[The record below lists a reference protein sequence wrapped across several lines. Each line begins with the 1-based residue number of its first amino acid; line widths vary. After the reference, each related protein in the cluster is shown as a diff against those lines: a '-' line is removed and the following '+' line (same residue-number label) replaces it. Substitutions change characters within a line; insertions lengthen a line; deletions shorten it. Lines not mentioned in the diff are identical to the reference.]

1 MRFLIA
7 ILSLW
12 LAATGSVTANVE
24 VQGARLWAAPDST
37 RVVFDISAGVAHKLF
52 TLHDPE
58 RLVIDLDNAHLGVGF
73 QEAAIEGG
81 LVRGLRTGKR
91 DGQGLRVVLDL
102 SQAVRPKSFVLQP
115 NHEYGHR
122 LVIDLTHADFT
133 QGARNAPAPATPRTV
148 KTAPEGLRDLVIAID
163 AGHGGE
169 DPGAIGKSK
178 TREKDVVLAIA
189 RRLANQVNAEPGM
202 RAVLIRDGDY
212 FISLRKRIDLARQH
226 KADLFVSIH
235 ADAFHNAKVHGSSVY
250 VLSRRGASSEM
261 ARWIAAR
268 ENASDLVGG
277 VRLDDKDD
285 LLTEVLLDLS
295 QTATIEASM
304 EVGAEVLK
312 HFRQVGKVHKPA
324 VQHAAFAV
332 LRSPDIPSILVET
345 AFISNPQEER
355 KLREARHQDRLARA
369 MVAGIRS
376 YFTQHPPPGTLMA
389 MRSDRRHI
397 VRSGDTLT
405 HIARRYGVNVDSLR
419 ATNGL
424 NNDRL
429 LVGRTLTIPE
439 GG

>member
-1 MRFLIA
+1 MRFLFA
-7 ILSLW
+7 ILALW
-12 LAATGSVTANVE
+12 LAAGHAAAGVE
-24 VQGARLWAAPDST
+24 IQGVRLWAAPDST
-37 RVVFDISAGVAHKLF
+37 RVVFDISAGVGHKLF
-52 TLHDPE
+52 SLHDPE
-58 RLVIDLDNAHLGVGF
+58 RLVIDLDNARLGAGF
-73 QEAAIEGG
+73 QASAVEGG

-102 SQAVRPKSFVLQP
+102 HKAVRPKSFVLQP

-122 LVIDLTHADFT
+122 LVIDLDHP
-133 QGARNAPAPATPRTV
+133 GAAPVSRKVPAAATPRTAR
-148 KTAPEGLRDLVIAID
+148 TAPAGLRDLVVAID

-169 DPGAIGKSK
+169 DPGAIGKAK

-189 RRLANQVNAEPGM
+189 RRLASQVNAEPGM

-212 FISLRKRIDLARQH
+212 FLSLRRRIDLAREH
-226 KADLFVSIH
+226 KADLFISIH
-235 ADAFHNAKVHGSSVY
+235 ADAFHNAKVRGSSVY
-250 VLSRRGASSEM
+250 VLSQRGASSEM

-295 QTATIEASM
+295 QTASIEASM

-312 HFRQVGKVHKPA
+312 HFQQVGKVHKPA

-345 AFISNPQEER
+345 AFISNPEEER
-355 KLREARHQDRLARA
+355 KLRDARQQDHLARA
-369 MVAGIRS
+369 MLAGIRS
-376 YFTQHPPPGTLMA
+376 YFNQHPPPGTLMA
-389 MRSDRRHI
+389 MRSGRQHV
-397 VRSGDTLT
+397 VRSGDTLS
-405 HIARRYGVNVDSLR
+405 HIARRYGVNVESLR

-424 NNDRL
+424 DGDRL

>member
-1 MRFLIA
+1 MRFLFA

-12 LAATGSVTANVE
+12 LAASGACAAEVE

-37 RVVFDISAGVAHKLF
+37 RVVFDISNGVGHKLF
-52 TLHDPE
+52 ALHAPE
-58 RLVIDLDNAHLGVGF
+58 RLVIDLDQARLGKGF
-73 QEAAIEGG
+73 QTAGIEGG
-81 LVRGLRTGKR
+81 PVRGLRAGKR
-91 DGQGLRVVLDL
+91 EGQGLRLVLDL
-102 SQAVRPKSFVLQP
+102 DQAVRPKSFVLQP

-122 LVIDLTHADFT
+122 LVIDLAHT
-133 QGARNAPAPATPRTV
+133 GAAPSRAAPGAAPRAV
-148 KTAPEGLRDLVIAID
+148 KTAPSGVRDLVIAID

-169 DPGAIGKSK
+169 DPGAIGKGK

-189 RRLANQVNAEPGM
+189 RRLAAQVNAEPGM

-212 FISLRKRIDLARQH
+212 FIRLRDRIDLARRH
-226 KADLFVSIH
+226 KADLFISIH
-235 ADAFHNAKVHGSSVY
+235 ADAFHNANVQGSSVY
-250 VLSRRGASSEM
+250 VLSQRGASSEM

-295 QTATIEASM
+295 QTASIEASM

-312 HFRQVGKVHKPA
+312 HFQKVGKVHKPA

-355 KLREARHQDRLARA
+355 KLRDSRHQEQLARA
-369 MVAGIRS
+369 MLAGIRS
-376 YFTQHPPPGTLMA
+376 YFNQHPPPGTLMA
-389 MRSDRRHI
+389 MRDGRQHV
-397 VRSGDTLT
+397 VRSGDTLS
-405 HIARRYGVNVDSLR
+405 HIARRYGVNVETLR

-424 NNDRL
+424 NGDRL

-439 GG
+439 S

>member
-12 LAATGSVTANVE
+12 LAAGTAAAGVE
-24 VQGARLWAAPDST
+24 IQGVRLWAAPDST
-37 RVVFDISAGVAHKLF
+37 RVVFDISTGVEHKLF
-52 TLHDPE
+52 TLHGPE
-58 RLVIDLDNAHLGVGF
+58 RLVIDLDNARLGAAF
-73 QEAAIEGG
+73 REAGIEGG
-81 LVRGLRTGKR
+81 AVRGLRAGKR
-91 DGQGLRVVLDL
+91 EGGGLRLVLDL
-102 SQAVRPKSFVLQP
+102 DQAVRPKSFVLQP

-122 LVIDLTHADFT
+122 LVIDLAQSGTAV
-133 QGARNAPAPATPRTV
+133 GKAPANSAPRAV
-148 KTAPEGLRDLVIAID
+148 RTAPEGLRDLVIAID

-169 DPGAIGKSK
+169 DPGAIGKGK

-189 RRLANQVNAEPGM
+189 RRLASHVNAEPGM

-212 FISLRKRIDLARQH
+212 FLSLRQRIDQARKH

-235 ADAFHNAKVHGSSVY
+235 ADAFHDARVHGSSVY

-295 QTATIEASM
+295 QTASIEASM

-312 HFRQVGKVHKPA
+312 HFQKVGKVHKPS

-345 AFISNPQEER
+345 AFISNPSEER
-355 KLREARHQDRLARA
+355 KLRDARHQEQLARA
-369 MVAGIRS
+369 MTAGIRS
-376 YFTQHPPPGTLMA
+376 YFNQHPPPGTLMA
-389 MRSDRRHI
+389 MRDGRQYV
-397 VRSGDTLT
+397 VRSGDTLS
-405 HIARRYGVNVDSLR
+405 HIARRYGVKVDTLR
-419 ATNGL
+419 TTNGL
-424 NNDRL
+424 NGDRL
-429 LVGRTLTIPE
+429 IVGRTLTIPE